1 MAQGVLTQS
10 TGILHHPPGGW
21 SNAASNHFKQAA
33 LLWRNIKEQRHTSPP
48 YIPGI
53 VETSSSQAP
62 TVRRRLRRRVRPRAF
77 TNARTATRSLDLPLA
92 IGDPSI
98 SLPPASPSSVHRWI
112 PASARR
118 PQRRGLLCMVPVT
131 PLYTPFRRP
140 PRRNGNRPR
149 ALFRTRSIGLPEE
162 QTLAP
167 ALVSGRLLLRFR

>member
-62 TVRRRLRRRVRPRAF
+62 TVRRRLRRRVRSRAF
-77 TNARTATRSLDLPLA
+77 TNARTATRSFDLPLA

-118 PQRRGLLCMVPVT
+118 PQRRAFCAMVPVA
-131 PLYTPFRRP
+131 PLYIRAARPATSEAVPHYSCLSVTEITGARP
-140 PRRNGNRPR
+140 PVHAGGP
-149 ALFRTRSIGLPEE
+149 F
-162 QTLAP
+162 
-167 ALVSGRLLLRFR
+167 VSPDF